1 MTPRAPTS
9 RWPGDDRGSVSV
21 ELVLLG
27 PVLLFFVLAVVFAG
41 RYALA
46 QQSVQ
51 AAAAEAARAASIARS
66 AGEAS
71 GSATS
76 AASAS
81 LTNQDVRCA
90 AQSVSVDTAAFALP
104 PGTPALVAATVS
116 CQVDMSDLAFPGI
129 PGNRT
134 LQSTMTSPVD
144 TYRSRNG

>member
-1 MTPRAPTS
+1 MTRRLMA
-9 RWPGDDRGSVSV
+9 RHDRGAVTV
-21 ELVLLG
+21 EMVVLG
-27 PVLLFFVLAVVFAG
+27 PVLLFFVLAVFFVG
-41 RYALA
+41 RHALA

-71 GSATS
+71 GAAAG

-81 LTNQDVRCA
+81 LSNQDVRCVT
-90 AQSVSVDTAAFALP
+90 QSVAVDTSAFAQR
-104 PGTPALVAATVS
+104 PGVPGVVTATVS

-134 LQSTMTSPVD
+134 LEATMSSPLD
-144 TYRSRNG
+144 TYRGRGG